1 MEVVSRRV
9 TVDAPFES
17 VAAVLDNPAIAIDS
31 VPPEFAH
38 WKSPDGRHVT
48 VVFPRGLFGKLKAE
62 FAVSSQVKGNGD
74 VVYELHSEYATI
86 EIRVTAKPSGK
97 ATDLEMEARLVGED
111 LPKSR
116 KFLEKYLERIA
127 ATVEAR
133 ALQWTATP
141 KAEETGQPSPA
152 TPKAAP
158 ATWQSSAGPQAAGG
172 ARAVQRLQLPQTA
185 KLDDMFFEADVLIRG
200 KPLYADV
207 IAFTSLAEV
216 VEPFIDESMKA
227 QVYVKLEFPDGYT
240 LKLLMERGRI
250 VGALGVKGDSK
261 LSDYD
266 AVLEAE
272 RHSPSTATLTVY
284 AI

>member
-1 MEVVSRRV
+1 MEVVSRRA
-9 TVDAPFES
+9 TIDAPFEG
-17 VAAVLDNPAIAIDS
+17 VAATLDNPAIAIDS

-48 VVFPRGLFGKLKAE
+48 IVFPRGLFGKLKAE
-62 FAVSSQVKGNGD
+62 FAVSSQVRGD
-74 VVYELHSEYATI
+74 GEVVYELHSEYATI
-86 EIRVTAKPSGK
+86 EIHVKAKPSGK
-97 ATDLEMEARLVGED
+97 ATDLEMEARVVGEG

-116 KFLEKYLERIA
+116 KFLERYLERIA
-127 ATVEAR
+127 ATLEAR
-133 ALQWTATP
+133 ALQWTARPRTAEARQP
-141 KAEETGQPSPA
+141 PPAAKAEATVWHASSSPR
-152 TPKAAP
+152 AASE
-158 ATWQSSAGPQAAGG
+158 AQTA
-172 ARAVQRLQLPQTA
+172 QRLQLPQTA

-207 IAFTSLAEV
+207 IAFTSLAETL
-216 VEPFIDESMKA
+216 EPFIDESMKA
-227 QVYVKLEFPDGYT
+227 QVYVKVEFPDGYT

-250 VGALGVKGDSK
+250 VGALGVKGDTK
-261 LSDYD
+261 LSDYE